1 MEERK
6 LSFQDVPSG
15 YQLCFNSKCPKAD
28 ECLRYQSGMLAPDT
42 MTQGAAIYPAACKNG
57 ACQYFR
63 TCKPVQMAY
72 GFNNLYRHLPS
83 PLASMARIRIR
94 AFLSSGMSTYYRY
107 HHGERLMS
115 PRLQQQILDIMA
127 GYGSTEGL
135 SFDHY
140 VTTYDF
146 T

>member
-6 LSFQDVPSG
+6 LSFQDVPWG
-15 YQLCFNSKCPKAD
+15 YHLCFNSKCPKAD
-28 ECLRYQSGMLAPDT
+28 ECLHYQAGLLAPVT
-42 MTQGAAIYPAACKNG
+42 MTAGAAIYPAAWKNG
-57 ACQYFR
+57 DCQHYR
-63 TCKPVQMAY
+63 MCKPVQLAY

-83 PLASMARIRIR
+83 YLASEARMRIR
-94 AFLSSGMSTYYRY
+94 AYLSSGMSTYYRY

-115 PRLQQQILDIMA
+115 PQLQKEILGIMA
-127 GYGSTEGL
+127 RYGSTEGL

-140 VTTYDF
+140 VTAFDF